1 MKRKY
6 PIKKGPSRRRVKTPF
21 KGNKKV
27 RNAQKVEFNG
37 IHFQSHL
44 ELFFYKYSKECGYEF
59 LYESLKTILFE
70 GLKLEGYLYQQ
81 DKTKNIVLDTRK
93 LLNITYSPDFY
104 RIQKNSSGEDV
115 LIVVETKG
123 LKTDSY
129 VLKKKMFL
137 KLMNNK
143 WEQRFYFFEP
153 RNQLNCKQT
162 IEIIR
167 NL

>member
-1 MKRKY
+1 MKRKL
-6 PIKKGPSRRRVKTPF
+6 PVKKSF
-21 KGNKKV
+21 KKKFTGNKKV

-37 IHFQSHL
+37 IYFQSHL

-104 RIQKNSSGEDV
+104 RIQKNTSGEDV
-115 LIVVETKG
+115 LIIVETKG

-137 KLMNNK
+137 KQMDKK
-143 WEQRFYFFEP
+143 WGQRFYFMEP
-153 RNQLNCKQT
+153 RNQLNCKQVM
-162 IEIIR
+162 EIIKT
-167 NL
+167 L